1 VTKLAKKFS
10 TYITVKVN
18 GRQHSLEVKN
28 NWTLLKVLRD
38 VLGLTGTK
46 CGCDTGDCGACTV
59 IMDNKAV
66 PSCLILAPQ
75 ADRKEILTVEGLA
88 EGGKLDPLQ
97 EKFIEK
103 GAYQCGFCTPGIL
116 MSLKAL
122 LLEKPHATQDD
133 VKRAL
138 DGNLCRCGAYSR
150 ILELFPKG
158 GQQ

>member
-1 VTKLAKKFS
+1 MATKFS

-18 GRQHSLEVKN
+18 GRQHGLEVRN
-28 NWTLLKVLRD
+28 NWTLLKVLRE

-59 IMDNKAV
+59 IMDGKAV
-66 PSCLILAPQ
+66 PSCLVLAPQ

-97 EKFIEK
+97 EKFVEK

-122 LLEKPHATQDD
+122 LSEKPDATQDD
-133 VKRAL
+133 VKKAL
-138 DGNLCRCGAYSR
+138 DGNLCRCGAYPR
-150 ILELFPKG
+150 ILELFPRG
-158 GQQ
+158 EWQ

>member
-1 VTKLAKKFS
+1 MAGKFS

-18 GRQHSLEVKN
+18 GRQHGLEVRN
-28 NWTLLKVLRD
+28 NWTLLQVLRETLN
-38 VLGLTGTK
+38 VTGVK
-46 CGCDTGDCGACTV
+46 CGCNTGDCGACTV
-59 IMDNKAV
+59 LMDGKAV

-88 EGGKLDPLQ
+88 EGGNLDPLQ
-97 EKFIEK
+97 EKFAAK

-122 LLEKPHATQDD
+122 LSKKPEATQDD

-138 DGNLCRCGAYSR
+138 DGNLCRCGAYVR
-150 ILELFPKG
+150 ILELFPRGKE
-158 GQQ
+158 Q